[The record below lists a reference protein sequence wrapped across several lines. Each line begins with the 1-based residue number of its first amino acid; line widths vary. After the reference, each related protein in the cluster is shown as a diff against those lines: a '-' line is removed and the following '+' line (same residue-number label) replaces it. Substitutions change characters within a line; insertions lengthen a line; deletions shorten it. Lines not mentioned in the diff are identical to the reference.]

1 MRSRVRS
8 CGIIKRSGMFCCIS
22 MIRIVIADDHTIV
35 RHGLKQILALT
46 PDIIVVGESGDGD
59 ELLDVL
65 TQIPCDLVLLD
76 MNMPGLAGVD
86 LIKRMRT
93 ECSHLPILV
102 LSMHIEGQIASRA
115 LKAGASGYL
124 TKDSDPEILVGAIR
138 KVVSGGRFV
147 DAALVETLLFDHDLE
162 TRAPHEGL
170 SPRELQV
177 FLMLASGK
185 TVSKIAGELNL
196 SIKTISTHKCRF
208 MLKMN
213 IQTKTDLVR
222 YAIRHQLIDG

>member
-1 MRSRVRS
+1 
-8 CGIIKRSGMFCCIS
+8 

-222 YAIRHQLIDG
+222 YAIRYQLIDG